1 MIFCGDIALPF
12 LDGVKVVGIPDVL
25 RKKAWI
31 GNLEG
36 SLCSAQESQGALE
49 KREVFND
56 LKAIRNLCQELNFS
70 GFGIA
75 NNHLQDVAPV
85 ATTLRNLRLLGKL
98 CFGAGVDKESAKEPL
113 VAEEYAIAAFG
124 WEAINCIPATE
135 QSEGVNAY
143 TKHHVL
149 TQVKTLLNDYPDKKV
164 VCFMHWNY
172 ELELY
177 PQPLDRQ
184 LAHQLIDMGVE
195 AVIGCHAHRVQPIE
209 MYKGHHIVYGLGNF
223 AFRQYIYMDG
233 KLKFPEFSKDEIA
246 FEIDDSGSCVVHRFR
261 YDSVLH
267 TVTYVS
273 SEPVQEAPFAGMT
286 DKEYIQFFKRSRIQK
301 KLLPVFYYGDSCYVS
316 RAKIAYIKWRHRMIT
331 ALVGN
336 KMLFNS
342 LKSLATKLS

>member
-49 KREVFND
+49 KRELFND
-56 LKAIRNLCQELNFS
+56 LEAIRNLCQELNFC

-75 NNHLQDVAPV
+75 NNHLSDVASV
-85 ATTLRNLRLLGKL
+85 DTTLSHLRLLDKP

-113 VAEEYAIAAFG
+113 VAEEYVIAAFG

-149 TQVKTLLNDYPDKKV
+149 SQVRTLLNDYPDKKV

-184 LAHQLIDMGVE
+184 LAHQLIDIGVE
-195 AVIGCHAHRVQPIE
+195 AVIGCHAHRVQSIE
-209 MYKGHHIVYGLGNF
+209 MYKGHPVVYGLGNF
-223 AFRQYIYMDG
+223 AFRQHLYMDG
-233 KLKFPEFSKDEIA
+233 KLKFPEFSNDEIA
-246 FEIDDSGSCVVHRFR
+246 FEIDDSGSCVVHRLR

-273 SEPVQEAPFAGMT
+273 SEAVQEAPFAGMT
-286 DKEYIQFFKRSRIQK
+286 DKDYIQFFKRNRIQK
-301 KLLPVFYYGDSCYVS
+301 KFLPIFYYDDSCYVS